1 MTLEYKQS
9 LTELNAIIHYM
20 NIEYL
25 KKIPQKFIDFIN
37 KNMDV
42 NYKPNISQNIPINE
56 QNIKQ
61 DTKVLLSLLYRNY
74 WCDSEVKNEL
84 LNEDAIQ
91 KEQYEQELRE
101 KYNPDNIFKNKTQH
115 IEETKEEVKNVSL
128 VEYKETSWFYN
139 FFENIKK
146 FFINL
151 FKKG

>member
-115 IEETKEEVKNVSL
+115 IEETKEEVKNV
-128 VEYKETSWFYN
+128 
-139 FFENIKK
+139 
-146 FFINL
+146 
-151 FKKG
+151 